1 MVALVAAVALSP
13 WTHPL
18 AFRPLAGWATGA
30 SGNVATRYAGGGS
43 GTQSSAWIATKVR
56 YRDGATADPPNR
68 TLARLPAHGVVVW
81 AVVFAPP
88 NPGAPL
94 RLDLARARRLDCCE
108 ATPVAGGVYELT
120 GTGRARSYSAIV
132 RVYFGSRPTAALRA
146 EAQRALD
153 RLALPAPR

>member
-1 MVALVAAVALSP
+1 MAVLLAALSLAP

-18 AFRPLAGWATGA
+18 SFGPLAGWATGA
-30 SGNVATRYAGGGS
+30 SGNVATRYAAGGS

-68 TLARLPAHGVVVW
+68 TLAHLPARAVVVW
-81 AVVFAPP
+81 AVVFAPA
-88 NPGAPL
+88 NPGSPL

-120 GTGRARSYSAIV
+120 GTGPAGAYTAIV

-153 RLALPAPR
+153 RLVLPAPR